1 MVVSKDI
8 GDIGEIEFLLKA
20 KKLGFYVLKPY
31 SSILKYD
38 FVLDNHQKML
48 KIQVKTTTKKTLDRD
63 RYKIIVS
70 HGRNEKKAYSSEDV
84 DFFIVY
90 IQPEN
95 LFYIFPFSFIKT
107 KTLNIY
113 PYQKDHISNNY
124 LERWDLLK

>member
-1 MVVSKDI
+1 VSKDI

-70 HGRNEKKAYSSEDV
+70 HGRKEKKAYSSEDV